1 MLHTETV
8 EAGTL
13 ALLKKILND
22 KEFQTFNL
30 AGGTAL
36 SLQLG
41 HRKSIDLDLFTDKDF
56 DAEKLADH
64 LAKTYNMQSIGHLKN
79 AIFCRVDNIKVDI
92 LAHQYRLIDK
102 VPEIED
108 VRMLSLKDIGAMK
121 LNAILYNGTRLKD
134 FVDMHC
140 LVEHVPLYQLT
151 EAFENKYPD
160 VNKQMA
166 QAGLLYHQD
175 INLKEKVDFIG
186 REITWKEIAGRLR
199 QAVADDHKI
208 FNDHK
213 IKTKKII
220 NVNQSDNQIHRKGR
234 SNRPKL

>member
-41 HRKSIDLDLFTDKDF
+41 HRKSIDLDLFTDKGF
-56 DAEKLADH
+56 NAKKLADH
-64 LAKTYNMQSIGHLKN
+64 LAKTYNVQNIGHVKN
-79 AIFCRVDNIKVDI
+79 AVFCRVDNIKVDI
-92 LAHQYRLIDK
+92 LAHQYPLVDK
-102 VPEIED
+102 VQVIEG

-121 LNAILYNGTRLKD
+121 LNAIMYNGTRLKD

-140 LVEHVPLYQLT
+140 LVQHVPLHKLT

-166 QAGLLYHQD
+166 QAGLLYHKD
-175 INLKEKVDFIG
+175 INLKEKIDFIG
-186 REITWKEIAGRLR
+186 RDITWKEIASRLR
-199 QAVADDHKI
+199 EAVADDHKI
-208 FNDHK
+208 FSDRR

-220 NVNQSDNQIHRKGR
+220 NVKQSDKQIHRKGR

>member
-8 EAGTL
+8 ETGTL

-56 DAEKLADH
+56 DAKKLSDH
-64 LAKTYNMQSIGHLKN
+64 LVKTYNVQNIGCVKN
-79 AIFCRVDNIKVDI
+79 AVFCRVNNIKVDI
-92 LAHQYRLIDK
+92 LSHQYPLVDK
-102 VPEIED
+102 VQVVEG
-108 VRMLSLKDIGAMK
+108 VRMLSLTDIGAMK

-140 LVEHVPLYQLT
+140 LVQNVPLHKLT

-166 QAGLLYHQD
+166 QAGLLYHHD
-175 INLKEKVDFIG
+175 INLKEKIDFIG
-186 REITWKEIAGRLR
+186 RDISWKEIAERL
-199 QAVADDHKI
+199 QNAVANEHTI
-208 FNDHK
+208 FK
-213 IKTKKII
+213 SQEIKERQQKSIKQEQKVAPGKKP
-220 NVNQSDNQIHRKGR
+220 KGPR
-234 SNRPKL
+234 L